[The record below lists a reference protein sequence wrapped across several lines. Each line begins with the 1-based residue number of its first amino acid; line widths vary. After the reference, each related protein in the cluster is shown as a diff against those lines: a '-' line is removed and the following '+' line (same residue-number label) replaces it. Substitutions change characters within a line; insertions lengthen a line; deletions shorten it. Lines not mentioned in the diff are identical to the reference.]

1 MKDSKAGLFPTIM
14 GAARLG
20 SIVAVLMLI
29 FSGLVGA
36 NADDE
41 SEVLFQGNSDV
52 DGPFWIEFSC
62 ELDSCQ
68 DMELVVWTDDS
79 EYRIMDTHLVEW
91 SGLVNGSVSWEL
103 LANPSLVMEN
113 FAMRSI
119 IGKQSD
125 IIENSDLP
133 DLVPPP
139 GQQGEW
145 ASMSASSNCQLNRCS
160 RSEILSEG
168 ASFVGV
174 LDTSA
179 DDDAILVEGD
189 NGDVVK
195 ISSIESPDSI
205 SIEYWSRSDS
215 KTLIGS
221 ISSSES
227 SSVYLDYP
235 EDAELWVRI
244 VHSDESDFS
253 PYRFNLV
260 TFDDENEG
268 PAGEE
273 LGNPWIYD
281 YQLSSNST
289 SYDLYRGHISSNDQL
304 GDSLLISTG
313 AKISLPIACHF
324 TGEVALEIL
333 LHEIGGE
340 KEKIV
345 EDSNKCPQNIETSPS
360 STGIEFR
367 VKSEQVI
374 EWEIEVTSP
383 VSGDGV
389 LLGDAPDLLWLES
402 GPSEFWGLISP
413 SNTPYS
419 GSLGVEDRIDIHPFE
434 ITDSNGSRVMIR
446 SDIESPVTY
455 QIQTLS
461 QDSWQILNYTN
472 GTVISVP
479 SGIHAIRVEGLSPI
493 VGDVEYE
500 FYMVYLGEDIP
511 DEGEYR
517 DLSHLFTNFY
527 VLIGGLMLLPLAV
540 VLWWNRS
547 LFLEKKNTRTG
558 FEIHGIKK
566 LELLRERLS
575 LEGENLEEDTEGI
588 VKALS
593 MLGDSSWDEA
603 LYDLGKPSLR
613 HMTEQIEI
621 CSWVIPKSS
630 FLILGIR
637 TFQEKWELTALSVSS
652 PEGSTASITKV
663 SPNHMFEDNEVFLD
677 TMSPETKRFLSLE
690 ISGSPSLLELEVSG
704 LVDGEP
710 LAAVPREAL
719 SFDGE

>member
-1 MKDSKAGLFPTIM
+1 M

-160 RSEILSEG
+160 RSEILLEG

-195 ISSIESPDSI
+195 ISNIESPDSI

-289 SYDLYRGHISSNDQL
+289 SYDLYRGHISSTDQL

-333 LHEIGGE
+333 LHEIDGE
-340 KEKIV
+340 KEKIM
-345 EDSNKCPQNIETSPS
+345 EDSNQCPQNIETSPY

-419 GSLGVEDRIDIHPFE
+419 GSLGIEDRIDIHPFE

-479 SGIHAIRVEGLSPI
+479 PGIHAIRVEGLSPI